1 MWGLEEW
8 KIHTSRWRYLK
19 SLISVPT
26 SRLLRRIFPQ
36 LFLITLWTGAVV
48 TQGHRVPFLRL
59 SHLRIPLSTLSLI
72 SGFVAALQ
80 TLRSNLA
87 LSRLGEARVTMG
99 NAILFTRDSAYLF
112 ARYIYPKDTE
122 LGLMAARHLALFVW
136 LLKAHL
142 RDYPEDEVLRT
153 MLPLSSDC
161 AYVASQR
168 KKPVALLARLRQII
182 ADAREQNLISVAVEL
197 RMEENI
203 KGLEDV
209 ITTTE
214 RLRASPI
221 PPVYS
226 FNVTRLMSLYLLC
239 LPLALIGIE
248 PSRTV
253 TLFMTALVGYA
264 MFGLDEVSH
273 WLEQPFRL
281 MPLYQLSKVSMLDVS
296 DAFVAPPPPLSS
308 RTVGQQSIATKKPAY
323 W

>member
-1 MWGLEEW
+1 VENTHE
-8 KIHTSRWRYLK
+8 
-19 SLISVPT
+19 SLA
-26 SRLLRRIFPQ
+26 LPQ
-36 LFLITLWTGAVV
+36 IIDFS
-48 TQGHRVPFLRL
+48 
-59 SHLRIPLSTLSLI
+59 SHLTTLETNLSS
-72 SGFVAALQ
+72 
-80 TLRSNLA
+80 
-87 LSRLGEARVTMG
+87 
-99 NAILFTRDSAYLF
+99 AILDHSLDRCGCDTGSSGTIPQTQSFAYSPFDAIFDIGVCRSVADTPLQPCIESIRRGKGHNGQCHSCDSAYLF

-182 ADAREQNLISVAVEL
+182 ADAREQNIISVAVEL